1 MELVVDSG
9 SQPVTVWN
17 VEDHVMAQRIDSA
30 EHKHTEIDMDSP
42 PTWAEKKAA
51 RTASMDAH
59 ENARKGAVPDV
70 LKSALRGYGEQF
82 GNSLYGDGTKTQ
94 QASRPATVEQLKHIN
109 AFCERLN
116 RPRATSATLT
126 LTSCCMNSCKPTI
139 RAQEISIGARLA
151 PG

>member
-1 MELVVDSG
+1 
-9 SQPVTVWN
+9 
-17 VEDHVMAQRIDSA
+17 
-30 EHKHTEIDMDSP
+30 
-42 PTWAEKKAA
+42 
-51 RTASMDAH
+51 MDAH
-59 ENARKGAVPDV
+59 ENARKGAVTAV

-139 RAQEISIGARLA
+139 LRPRNQHRRSARAWVGPGRASPRLEEHTCRAADNQDICMACLCLRIQAHPRKLYPSNFTTSIRET
-151 PG
+151 